1 MEKFSIYDLLSLLL
15 PGFVFIYF
23 CNVLNTVFN
32 LIPFLPQDSS
42 LKIEIGIFFCLS
54 LIAGAMLYAVNFWLI
69 RQKWFDKP
77 TKMYQHVAILY
88 QNIRNKPSAMNDTL
102 NKQAQDWFKQAI
114 FYPETDWEAKS
125 KSEKEQ
131 LKKLH
136 DEFYDRAYYELEYLN
151 KIDVA
156 KTFQSFYFFFR
167 QLATAFLMII
177 ALMIPLSVASVFVQW
192 GDKQP
197 CLGLQ
202 VCLFVGFSLAML
214 LSVGHARWYRRNMVL
229 KLYWTYFTHLNQK
242 PNN

>member
-1 MEKFSIYDLLSLLL
+1 
-15 PGFVFIYF
+15 
-23 CNVLNTVFN
+23 
-32 LIPFLPQDSS
+32 
-42 LKIEIGIFFCLS
+42 
-54 LIAGAMLYAVNFWLI
+54 
-69 RQKWFDKP
+69 
-77 TKMYQHVAILY
+77 
-88 QNIRNKPSAMNDTL
+88 MNDTL

-114 FYPETDWEAKS
+114 FFPGADWDKKEE
-125 KSEKEQ
+125 SEKEQ

-177 ALMIPLSVASVFVQW
+177 ALMIPISVVSIFW
-192 GDKQP
+192 HWRDIEP
-197 CLGLQ
+197 NFCLQ
-202 VCLFVGFSLAML
+202 FWLFAGMLLAMI

-242 PNN
+242 PIK